1 MIFIYIGMIL
11 LAIGAGS
18 IIGWRLYREYLLRK
32 VEKQLSSDALAKRKL
47 RLFKHN
53 LRSGHLL
60 IVLGCS
66 SAIIVSVL
74 LLTVFQLTG
83 GIHLQKLQEE
93 TSQLKEE
100 VFALR
105 TEQTEWM
112 RMPIFAYPENGFS
125 FEAIDWEHLLV
136 SNDREAQFAAEYE
149 LAYQLSPY
157 LGRTVAMIFVD
168 QPLQEISIVLSS
180 KLPSIDDLN
189 GWEENFSRLLHD
201 MQNVPMITQGT
212 FSVQFSKDSDQS
224 FEQTIIRDEN
234 GVWTLLERRFPNTD
248 AQEVANNERSES
260 ISSTPQTDQS
270 ETINTNE
277 QKGSVK
283 N

>member
-60 IVLGCS
+60 ILLGCS

-83 GIHLQKLQEE
+83 GIHLQKAARRNQSIERG
-93 TSQLKEE
+93 S
-100 VFALR
+100 LR
-105 TEQTEWM
+105 
-112 RMPIFAYPENGFS
+112 A
-125 FEAIDWEHLLV
+125 
-136 SNDREAQFAAEYE
+136 
-149 LAYQLSPY
+149 
-157 LGRTVAMIFVD
+157 
-168 QPLQEISIVLSS
+168 
-180 KLPSIDDLN
+180 
-189 GWEENFSRLLHD
+189 
-201 MQNVPMITQGT
+201 
-212 FSVQFSKDSDQS
+212 
-224 FEQTIIRDEN
+224 
-234 GVWTLLERRFPNTD
+234 
-248 AQEVANNERSES
+248 
-260 ISSTPQTDQS
+260 
-270 ETINTNE
+270 
-277 QKGSVK
+277 K

>member
-60 IVLGCS
+60 ILLGCS

-105 TEQTEWM
+105 TEQT
-112 RMPIFAYPENGFS
+112 
-125 FEAIDWEHLLV
+125 
-136 SNDREAQFAAEYE
+136 
-149 LAYQLSPY
+149 
-157 LGRTVAMIFVD
+157 
-168 QPLQEISIVLSS
+168 
-180 KLPSIDDLN
+180 
-189 GWEENFSRLLHD
+189 
-201 MQNVPMITQGT
+201 
-212 FSVQFSKDSDQS
+212 
-224 FEQTIIRDEN
+224 
-234 GVWTLLERRFPNTD
+234 
-248 AQEVANNERSES
+248 
-260 ISSTPQTDQS
+260 
-270 ETINTNE
+270 
-277 QKGSVK
+277 
-283 N
+283 